1 MRLNLATVF
10 GILLI
15 AAGAVA
21 LVVKG
26 ITWTKK
32 EEILDI
38 GPIEAT
44 AETEER
50 IPIPTWAAGLII
62 AAGVLVVI
70 VGSRKAA

>member
-15 AAGAVA
+15 AVGAVA

-26 ITWTKK
+26 ISWTRK
-32 EEILDI
+32 EKILDI

-50 IPIPTWAAGLII
+50 IAIPTWAAGLIL
-62 AAGVLVVI
+62 ATGVVVVLAGA
-70 VGSRKAA
+70 RKSA